1 MNRENYKI
9 VRNKPKRDSSVSK
22 AKLQMLA
29 KPKAAPVSA
38 KLREKYKTNIE
49 WTTKVI
55 PKLKE
60 K

>member
-9 VRNKPKRDSSVSK
+9 VRNKPKRDNTMSK
-22 AKLQMLA
+22 AKIQMLA
-29 KPKAAPVSA
+29 KPKAAPANA
-38 KLREKYKTNIE
+38 KLRENYSARTE
-49 WTTKVI
+49 WITKAI